1 MRYYDYSVNQLE
13 EYAIELLIEFDKE
26 RLVKTKPKEILN
38 AITDINKHIDKMIK
52 AVEDEIRLIAEYRM
66 KVIADVVT
74 GQMDVRNEVIPE
86 YDNAKDN
93 ESDDEL
99 KNDDKQIEESED

>member
-1 MRYYDYSVNQLE
+1 
-13 EYAIELLIEFDKE
+13 
-26 RLVKTKPKEILN
+26 
-38 AITDINKHIDKMIK
+38 MIK

-86 YDNAKDN
+86 YDNTKDN

>member
-1 MRYYDYSVNQLE
+1 
-13 EYAIELLIEFDKE
+13 
-26 RLVKTKPKEILN
+26 
-38 AITDINKHIDKMIK
+38 MIK

-99 KNDDKQIEESED
+99 KNDDEQIEESED

>member
-1 MRYYDYSVNQLE
+1 
-13 EYAIELLIEFDKE
+13 
-26 RLVKTKPKEILN
+26 
-38 AITDINKHIDKMIK
+38 MIK

-66 KVIADVVT
+66 KVNADEVT

-99 KNDDKQIEESED
+99 KNDDEQIEESED

>member
-38 AITDINKHIDKMIK
+38 AITDINKHIDK
-52 AVEDEIRLIAEYRM
+52 
-66 KVIADVVT
+66 
-74 GQMDVRNEVIPE
+74 
-86 YDNAKDN
+86 
-93 ESDDEL
+93 DD
-99 KNDDKQIEESED
+99 